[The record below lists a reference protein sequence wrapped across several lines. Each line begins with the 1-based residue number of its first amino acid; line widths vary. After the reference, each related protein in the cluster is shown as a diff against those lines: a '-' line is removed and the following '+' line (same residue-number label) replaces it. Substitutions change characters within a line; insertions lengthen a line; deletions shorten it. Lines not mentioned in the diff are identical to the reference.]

1 MVLFLT
7 VPTSALIA
15 GLAIPLT
22 RAIYERGRFTAADYV
37 ATAGALVLYVAG
49 IPFMSA
55 LRNVASVFYA
65 YKDARTPM
73 YASFASI
80 GLNLVLNI
88 SLMGVLGYLAFPLST
103 SLAAVLNVGILYAL
117 LPRKVGPLEGR
128 PLAAYALKLA
138 LASAAA
144 GGAAWI
150 ASRIAP
156 DGSGVSF
163 LRFRGRR
170 RRRRRA
176 GAGRLL
182 RDLASPRPQGD
193 PATSCAGS

>member
-1 MVLFLT
+1 
-7 VPTSALIA
+7 
-15 GLAIPLT
+15 
-22 RAIYERGRFTAADYV
+22 
-37 ATAGALVLYVAG
+37 
-49 IPFMSA
+49 
-55 LRNVASVFYA
+55 
-65 YKDARTPM
+65 M

-150 ASRIAP
+150 ASRIAA
-156 DGSGVSF
+156 GRLGVSF
-163 LRFRGRR
+163 SGSA
-170 RRRRRA
+170 A
-176 GAGRLL
+176 GVVAGGALGLAVFFGISRLL
-182 RDLASPRPQGD
+182 GLRETRDFLRRFLRK
-193 PATSCAGS
+193 